1 MKFKVVVYCNG
12 EEEVLPEGEFPFP
25 LCSLLWTDMCE
36 VATNVELKN
45 TDAIIWSKCSVYGN
59 TFSAKFVISGTDYG
73 SKNAKVAAAE
83 IGVLLAFTMAETLME
98 VD

>member
-12 EEEVLPEGEFPFP
+12 EEEHLPEGDFPFP

-45 TDAIIWSKCSVYGN
+45 PDAIIWSKCSVYGGM
-59 TFSAKFVISGTDYG
+59 FSARFVISGTDYG
-73 SKNAKVAAAE
+73 SKNAKIAASE
-83 IGVLLAFTMAETLME
+83 IGVLLAFTMGETLAN
-98 VD
+98 VS